1 MNSIEAISGIPEE
14 IKAQLRQTLDDLV
27 KGIRRPDKMKT
38 ACERMDRMREQNRRL
53 FGDQNIAVDL
63 IREARNRSRNTLS
76 TAAWPSSGFFP
87 KPTPSRQS
95 VCATNTGMVLKNWSR
110 QTSFHPRLPMAL
122 LLQSGKKGFD
132 RANPQSS

>member
-63 IREARNRSRNTLS
+63 IREARNRS
-76 TAAWPSSGFFP
+76 
-87 KPTPSRQS
+87 
-95 VCATNTGMVLKNWSR
+95 
-110 QTSFHPRLPMAL
+110 
-122 LLQSGKKGFD
+122 
-132 RANPQSS
+132 